1 MFGYSNLR
9 EELDLDYI
17 RDFLCHHDLEKNT
30 KTAALKRVVKEYAEY
45 LRRLTDDETKELSKD
60 SNILIETKLN
70 ISKEDFNYF
79 VDLVQKVN
87 DTRQSK
93 IENEKTIFVLEVLP
107 GYYLEK
113 EDYVFGVSNSLLL
126 TPDLTKAKIF
136 ENEEDIPDLNLMNVK
151 IEKLFLRLKTNSLE
165 SEDFDLP
172 KINIQE
178 NNKKEAVSSF
188 DDEKWEKIDN
198 LDEDKTDEGFK
209 ITGGLFGGNQDYG
222 DQSDDEDE

>member
-1 MFGYSNLR
+1 MN
-9 EELDLDYI
+9 
-17 RDFLCHHDLEKNT
+17 DLESAEKIAIDIEKLERNLKQVAHITFEGSEKEVYDRAIDYKN
-30 KTAALKRVVKEYAEY
+30 
-45 LRRLTDDETKELSKD
+45 DSK
-60 SNILIETKLN
+60 
-70 ISKEDFNYF
+70 
-79 VDLVQKVN
+79 
-87 DTRQSK
+87 
-93 IENEKTIFVLEVLP
+93 
-107 GYYLEK
+107 YYLEK

-178 NNKKEAVSSF
+178 NNKKESVSSF

-209 ITGGLFGGNQDYG
+209 ITGELFGGNQNYG

>member
-126 TPDLTKAKIF
+126 TPDLTGY
-136 ENEEDIPDLNLMNVK
+136 L
-151 IEKLFLRLKTNSLE
+151 S
-165 SEDFDLP
+165 
-172 KINIQE
+172 
-178 NNKKEAVSSF
+178 
-188 DDEKWEKIDN
+188 
-198 LDEDKTDEGFK
+198 
-209 ITGGLFGGNQDYG
+209 TGMVD
-222 DQSDDEDE
+222 